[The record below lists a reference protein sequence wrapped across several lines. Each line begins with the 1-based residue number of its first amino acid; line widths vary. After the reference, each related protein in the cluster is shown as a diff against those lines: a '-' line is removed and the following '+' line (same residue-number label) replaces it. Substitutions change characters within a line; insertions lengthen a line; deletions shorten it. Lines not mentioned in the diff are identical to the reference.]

1 MKKFTLFMGLIVTS
15 TTLTFAFAGEMGR
28 MMRSVGP
35 EAIMATG
42 LGGLILLVGIL
53 FSYLAISYGTY
64 LLAKKYA
71 PKLHP
76 AWSWI
81 PVAQIY
87 PIVVVSGQSPWWIA
101 AILLGQFVPVIGGLI
116 VLGSIIYIY
125 YWLSK
130 RVGRDIGTTVLL
142 LFFSVIM
149 IPYLGLKAHGK
160 STTPAFLLGVG
171 AILALLIGGGIG
183 AAGAARGM
191 MGLEG
196 QYNFMGKTQE
206 KIMEEIKDN
215 PELQRQ
221 FQEIK
226 NQMQAN
232 TEIKDAMM
240 KINQQADVSATA
252 Q

>member
-1 MKKFTLFMGLIVTS
+1 MKKFILLSLIATS
-15 TTLTFAFAGEMGR
+15 TTLTFAGGMER
-28 MMRSVGP
+28 MIRSVGP
-35 EAIMATG
+35 EAIMAAG
-42 LGGLILLVGIL
+42 LGGLILVLGIIL
-53 FSYLAISYGTY
+53 SYVAISYGTY

-101 AILLGQFVPVIGGLI
+101 AILLGQFVPVIGGII
-116 VLGSIIYIY
+116 VLGSIVYIY

-149 IPYLGLKAHGK
+149 IPYLGLKAHNK
-160 STTPAFLLGVG
+160 STTPAWVLGVG
-171 AILALLIGGGIG
+171 AMLALLIGGGIG

-191 MGLEG
+191 MGLE
-196 QYNFMGKTQE
+196 
-206 KIMEEIKDN
+206 
-215 PELQRQ
+215 
-221 FQEIK
+221 
-226 NQMQAN
+226 
-232 TEIKDAMM
+232 
-240 KINQQADVSATA
+240 
-252 Q
+252 